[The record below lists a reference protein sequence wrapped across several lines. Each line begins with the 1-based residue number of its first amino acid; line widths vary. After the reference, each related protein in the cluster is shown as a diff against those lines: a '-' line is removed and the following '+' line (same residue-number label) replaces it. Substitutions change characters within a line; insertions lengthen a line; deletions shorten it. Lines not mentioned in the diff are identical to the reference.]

1 MLKRLIES
9 PRLGVFIAIVI
20 ALVSVTTAFAA
31 WRASMVSSEA
41 GDAIRQGLIDAVK
54 KQAAENEEWRNR
66 MGGADLGFIK
76 TPCPC

>member
-9 PRLGVFIAIVI
+9 SRLDVFIAIVI

-31 WRASMVSSEA
+31 WRASVFSSAA

-54 KQAAENEEWRNR
+54 KQAAENEDWR
-66 MGGADLGFIK
+66 
-76 TPCPC
+76 